1 MFLVGVAL
9 VEATVALEVPAPLV
23 AVDENLYAVLLL
35 KPVITHEPDPPVTV
49 QVLSGFRAVPL
60 LSSAVTVYEEG
71 VPPVLGATTVTAT
84 SPSPAT
90 TVGIPGMPGAAAMIS
105 EVREEVPVADVDP
118 EVPITIDL
126 IKFETSALVR
136 T

>member
-1 MFLVGVAL
+1 
-9 VEATVALEVPAPLV
+9 
-23 AVDENLYAVLLL
+23 
-35 KPVITHEPDPPVTV
+35 
-49 QVLSGFRAVPL
+49 
-60 LSSAVTVYEEG
+60 VYEEG